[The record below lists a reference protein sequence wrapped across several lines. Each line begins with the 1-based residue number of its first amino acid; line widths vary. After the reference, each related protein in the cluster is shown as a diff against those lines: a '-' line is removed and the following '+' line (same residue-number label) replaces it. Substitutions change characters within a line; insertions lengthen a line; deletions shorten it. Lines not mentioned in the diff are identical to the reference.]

1 MNDFA
6 RKEIKEKRNSENS
19 SCMKMLNV
27 MWWRCR

>member
-27 MWWRCR
+27 M